1 MKTLWH
7 TLVACCTALLAF
19 AGFAGLAYRTFDDG
33 GWMATL
39 AERGALY
46 GLAHPYATT
55 LGGFLAL
62 GLFVTLRRG
71 AACERVSFVL
81 VYALMATGAY
91 FIGHLLLYGV
101 P

>member
-1 MKTLWH
+1 
-7 TLVACCTALLAF
+7 
-19 AGFAGLAYRTFDDG
+19 
-33 GWMATL
+33 MATL

-71 AACERVSFVL
+71 AACERVSSVL

>member
-7 TLVACCTALLAF
+7 TLVACCTALLAL

-46 GLAHPYATT
+46 GLDHPYAAT
-55 LGGFLAL
+55 LAAFIGL
-62 GLFVTLRRG
+62 GCLLVLRRG
-71 AACERVSFVL
+71 AACERVPSLL

-91 FIGHLLLYGV
+91 FITHFALYGA